1 MKKPALRRVLFI
13 LVGLSE
19 ADTNKY
25 RTLLKE
31 KSLSVSDNPVA
42 RPATDKIIS
51 QETQNDNSKN
61 GYYAGKKVVKQLQ
74 QSYRRSFTPEETQKI
89 IDAYQSGKSSQE
101 LGTEFRCCKTTILKL
116 LRRQGVETRKGK
128 GVAKIDDEAVIRMYK
143 QMFTIKQ
150 IAKCYEVDPQTISKC
165 LKRHGIKMRTRW
177 DYPEEK

>member
-1 MKKPALRRVLFI
+1 M
-13 LVGLSE
+13 GLSE

-51 QETQNDNSKN
+51 QEAQNDNSKN
-61 GYYAGKKVVKQLQ
+61 EYYAGKKVVRQLQ
-74 QSYRRSFTPEETQKI
+74 RSYRRPFTPEETQKI

-101 LGTEFRCCKTTILKL
+101 LGTEFHCCKTTILKL

-128 GVAKIDDEAVIRMYK
+128 GGAKIDDEAVIRMYK
-143 QMFTIKQ
+143 QMFTIRQ
-150 IAKCYEVDPQTISKC
+150 IAKCYEVDPQTVSKC